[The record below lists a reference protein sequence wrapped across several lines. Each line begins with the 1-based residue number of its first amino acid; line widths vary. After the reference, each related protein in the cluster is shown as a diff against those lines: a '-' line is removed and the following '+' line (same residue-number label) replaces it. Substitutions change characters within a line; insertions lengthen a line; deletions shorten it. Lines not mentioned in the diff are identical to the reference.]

1 MKQTILETQNKLT
14 NGLLS
19 MEELSIQWFDMGAE
33 WTEQWS
39 ALKEARRD
47 IMDAKAKVEQSKI
60 GIEARLKKY
69 EENLERMKRIQQL
82 ENLVQ
87 QWKDM
92 HTLLN
97 TNGHVVADPN
107 IGRGMTFRTY
117 AQIRQ
122 LQVLVRSA
130 NEHLSAMQT
139 DYLLEVRKDADGRP
153 VLDFEVKME
162 SNCSRPLTTLSGG
175 QTFLVSLA
183 FALALSDLRKVN
195 FSIETLLIDEG
206 FGALDRNYVEM
217 AVDTLELLK
226 HRGVQVG
233 LISHVVGIARED
245 RHLCDH

>member
-1 MKQTILETQNKLT
+1 
-14 NGLLS
+14 
-19 MEELSIQWFDMGAE
+19 
-33 WTEQWS
+33 
-39 ALKEARRD
+39 
-47 IMDAKAKVEQSKI
+47 
-60 GIEARLKKY
+60 
-69 EENLERMKRIQQL
+69 
-82 ENLVQ
+82 
-87 QWKDM
+87 M
-92 HTLLN
+92 HILLN
-97 TNGHVVADPN
+97 TTGHVVADPN
-107 IGRGMTFRTY
+107 MGRGMTFRTY

-122 LQVLVRSA
+122 LQVLVHSA

-233 LISHVVGIARED
+233 LISHVVALQEKIATSVTIDDLKFIELDVDADSSELHDTSTSLATESED
-245 RHLCDH
+245 GNVTGGSQEG